1 MNARNKLNMA
11 YFNGCLLVA
20 AVVGSAAG
28 SGAVFLLTIAAL
40 AAACVAHG
48 NIRIRPRGR

>member
-1 MNARNKLNMA
+1 MNARNKLNLA

-20 AVVGSAAG
+20 AVVGSMTG
-28 SGAVFLLTIAAL
+28 SGAVFILAIAAM

-48 NIRIRPRGR
+48 DIRIRPRGR